1 MIVRSAQFDL
11 AALCFVFVLYRSGLS
26 RLESITVN
34 PEGPNMPV
42 SLADR
47 RRRQAAELK
56 ASKVCTACTD
66 FLTLPSKAL
75 DPGSCP
81 FEPFGF
87 RQRALNRA
95 AAALAGDRG
104 PGSGRPP
111 GP

>member
-47 RRRQAAELK
+47 RRR
-56 ASKVCTACTD
+56 
-66 FLTLPSKAL
+66 
-75 DPGSCP
+75 PGLS
-81 FEPFGF
+81 
-87 RQRALNRA
+87 
-95 AAALAGDRG
+95 
-104 PGSGRPP
+104 
-111 GP
+111 